1 MDVFNAQTIKNLNIL
16 ANTRYYEMSH
26 KKKLMCLLVNG
37 FPENEMN
44 TKHKWNKNP
53 TAIESEIIE
62 KEQWF
67 HSAASIFMLLKYP
80 RFQKEDSFVNI
91 INTQELK
98 SIFLILATHVLMN
111 DIDGIQFMKDLET
124 VMSSESDAI
133 CFVDNKNS
141 KVVVIKNENT
151 PIEDR
156 ITMESSSGTLPR
168 TSIPK
173 TREVSSIDQKYDVI
187 YFKK

>member
-16 ANTRYYEMSH
+16 ANTRHYEMTR

-44 TKHKWNKNP
+44 TKHRWNKNP
-53 TAIESEIIE
+53 TAFQSEIIE

-80 RFQKEDSFVNI
+80 RFQKEDSFINI
-91 INTQELK
+91 MNTQELK
-98 SIFLILATHVLMN
+98 SIFFTLATHVLMN

-124 VMSSESDAI
+124 VMSPESDTI
-133 CFVDNKNS
+133 CFVDDKNS
-141 KVVVIKNENT
+141 DVIVIKNEDA
-151 PIEDR
+151 PIEDWVA
-156 ITMESSSGTLPR
+156 MEHSSGVFPSTP
-168 TSIPK
+168 IP
-173 TREVSSIDQKYDVI
+173 EINFSNSIDQKYNVLC
-187 YFKK
+187 FKK